1 MWYSTLVVKTSRNV
15 ANRVAEF
22 CIYNFK
28 ESGFFSSIWF
38 RWYQIT
44 QEPDRISAKVI
55 SRFHLKRFKM
65 KQFYSFAFSASANIR
80 GPTFEKE
87 DRERKNVPDLKN
99 HFLKDSESSLHL
111 EEQKV
116 MSHSAILSKSDR
128 FILAKL
134 GLIFVPSVSVTQ
146 PRIVPLSNTFH
157 PAISFFEKCPIMSV
171 FLSCSFFLPSLF
183 FWLWSITKWAPCP
196 PRAFF
201 FPSVYYGTLNSANR
215 SRRVCDSFAM
225 KDGNGWVYSG
235 AIIGRKKSRA

>member
-1 MWYSTLVVKTSRNV
+1 
-15 ANRVAEF
+15 
-22 CIYNFK
+22 
-28 ESGFFSSIWF
+28 
-38 RWYQIT
+38 
-44 QEPDRISAKVI
+44 
-55 SRFHLKRFKM
+55 
-65 KQFYSFAFSASANIR
+65 
-80 GPTFEKE
+80 
-87 DRERKNVPDLKN
+87 
-99 HFLKDSESSLHL
+99 
-111 EEQKV
+111 

-146 PRIVPLSNTFH
+146 PRIVPLSNPFH

-215 SRRVCDSFAM
+215 SRRVCDSFAIWKTETAECTAERLLVEKNLEHSSYWCSSFLPDTPLTKSLSYGLKAAVKRREFKIEIFRTQIVPM
-225 KDGNGWVYSG
+225 TRPSW
-235 AIIGRKKSRA
+235 GRKRGRER